1 MGEIKK
7 YKLKYTELIDEETER
22 DGELILE
29 TRDIDHSM
37 ERLMTK
43 MHVVKMECKQIKLS
57 GDN

>member
-22 DGELILE
+22 DGELVLE

-43 MHVVKMECKQIKLS
+43 MHVVKMDCKQIKVK
-57 GDN
+57 